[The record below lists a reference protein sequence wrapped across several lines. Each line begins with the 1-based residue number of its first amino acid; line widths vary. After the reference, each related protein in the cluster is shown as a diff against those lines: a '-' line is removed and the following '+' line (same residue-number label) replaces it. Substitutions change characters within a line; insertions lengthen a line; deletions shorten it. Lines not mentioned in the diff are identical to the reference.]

1 MKRIAI
7 SVCAALFA
15 AAAAQAVS
23 TSDYVQ
29 DGLVALYDGIDNAGP
44 GLHDPNATTW
54 KDLSTNGYDLVQ
66 WDTIPTPACA
76 HDGFVWTNSNKQ
88 TFWCGRAAKMLG
100 SYNATVEIA
109 SPQLVYANNAAI
121 WALVNS
127 TAASEIGIYSAALGL
142 EANSQ
147 RIQITTGGGFSTTT
161 YSTSN
166 MYGDDM
172 DCGTYLTVTRAGTSV
187 KLYNRG
193 NNVVNW
199 TSGTGSKDIFNF
211 FLGYAPGDGYF
222 APSLRGKINGF
233 RVYNRALTA
242 DEVKWN
248 RLVDK
253 VRFATTPLA
262 NANVLSEVKLV
273 DRTLQYRVHISA
285 GTTGRMFTIN
295 GGADAYETYDAFVTN
310 GTTFAVT
317 NFADNVTTP
326 VAWLGLPSAA
336 AFDERS
342 CSFTVKAAPVEIV
355 LEAFEPTHVWAGGDA
370 TSPTD
375 FATAANWRDG
385 AGKTAVE
392 APGSASRVLIPAPAE
407 GTTTVMCANPFA
419 VAELRIGR
427 LASANAGTAILEVGT
442 LGTNTVSGAVR
453 IYAGGTLRQ
462 KANPSGETVTY
473 RCNLEAGGD
482 VVVASGGS
490 ITAKAQGYAGGCGY
504 GGASIGYG
512 NGCHSSHGGVLHAMN
527 GGGYGGTSKCYGSV
541 RYPVTYG
548 SASKMSGTSYGTR
561 GGGAIYLKTA
571 GALRVDGEMDASA
584 GDLSA
589 DNFYSGA
596 GGSVQI
602 HAQSLTGSGK
612 VWANG
617 GKASKGICG
626 SGGRIA
632 VYSESDDFNGF
643 SGTIRTWGGR
653 YTSGADQLS
662 YGCCGTVYLETAA
675 QGAANGE
682 LILDNGC
689 PVGNGEVEFNEYVT
703 DCEVGRVRVKAGG
716 RFKVCAGGSLTVRRG
731 IDSTSGTSILGVA
744 GTTVTAAGTE
754 TALFRGANEFANFS
768 CTVPDKTILFST
780 MGGDAFKIAD
790 GGTCVLQGEED
801 HPLNL
806 WPEADGG
813 IWKFHLGADA
823 VADILYASVSN
834 SNARSGASV
843 LAIYSDDLGGNV
855 NWGFSDP
862 IVPGA
867 VITWTGAED
876 GQWMN
881 SANWNPMRAPV
892 ETDHALI
899 PAGLERYPVLAA
911 GTVLQNKVTVEHD
924 AALTLAGGNLTVTNG
939 FACAGAFTFTGY
951 ETLLLTGPSNSF
963 AGATVDAANG
973 TVRFEGELDQIFD
986 PDGKTFS
993 FVTFRK
999 TGGNVTLEKGVS
1011 ARVFEVMASAASVFS
1026 FAAGETFAVSELYL
1040 NGAVA
1045 GAAGLTVK
1053 STSDGSSWF
1062 LNAGPR
1068 QQVGGVI
1075 ACDSDAS
1082 GGSAILADANSSV
1095 EASCQNWTTGGKAAT
1110 WTGGASGKWSDA
1122 GNWTP
1127 NGVPDA
1133 ETRVTIAADQGQT
1146 VSVTLDAGEP
1156 AAISNL
1162 VVGADGRG
1170 TVTLTAN
1177 APLVIGG
1184 DFDVGTNTMVVLNA
1198 FNPGNTVGGNM
1209 TVRAGGTLTHAN
1221 NGTGFATVL
1230 ARIQLEVSGDFVLE
1244 KGAMVDLR
1252 DKGFMGAPWGSGNG
1266 TMSAHGGRRPM
1277 WGDYTFWS
1285 GYCVGSVT
1293 EPILPGYG
1301 SHGQTYGGGAVWIAA
1316 NGTARVDGDVL
1327 ADGTGSV
1334 NSGMHYTGAGGS
1346 VYLRCAELTG
1356 RGMISASARGVSHSL
1371 GGSGG
1376 RIAVHQTESDSIDGF
1391 TNVTMRAYGGWDQS
1405 KPTGA
1410 PGTIYT
1416 CTRSQAAPGGTGGD
1430 LWIRNGGGV
1439 YGAAEISQ
1447 QMEDTTVGSVHIDSG
1462 CALVVH
1468 SGRTLTVN
1476 GDFLND
1482 GSLVCSNNSTVVFAT
1497 TNNALVRG
1505 ENEFYN
1511 LTCTT
1516 GEKTMRFAPQT
1527 EGNSIVRVRTG
1538 GTLTLTGTDK
1548 QRPLVLTNATEDAAW
1563 KLTLAAGTEQQVMYV
1578 AAAGSDAN
1586 GGTKIVA
1593 KSSRDDGNNEN
1604 WSFPEDIVPGEEIV
1618 WTGAVSNDFGDPANW
1633 DRERAPEP
1641 TDFVK
1646 IAASA
1651 NDPVVTHSF
1660 TGNKLEIL
1668 SGATLTLNGANLAL
1682 TNDLRCAG
1690 TLAIT
1695 DFETVRLEG
1704 NVDFTGGTYVT
1715 RRETLTLGGDAAVTV
1730 NFAGNDI
1737 HYLKLAKT
1745 GGAISFTKGF
1755 SADTFICVPD
1765 VSQALTFGA
1774 GETFEFAD
1782 LILDGSAA
1790 ALTLAS
1796 TAETDWK
1803 LKVTRKAS
1811 VMDVAASDS
1820 DASAGFP
1827 VYAEGASTCTRCT
1840 NWFSGA
1846 DATVKTWI
1854 GEKGDFTDAAKWS
1867 PEGVPGETN
1876 RVVVPSGTVTISTN
1890 VTVRGLTV
1898 GGGAAAAGIRV
1909 TQPLTVTGGA
1919 EALTNGTFTFDAP
1932 VTLAE
1937 SLVVRSGG
1945 VVTHTAN
1952 PATVT
1957 HPTNELYKLAVWV
1970 GADIIVDKGGR
1981 ITANGCGYRAGKGP
1995 GAGNV
2000 PLHGGTAGNYNYGG
2014 GEGDTYGSI
2023 AHPVTLGSGCSNQ
2036 NGGHGVGGGAV
2047 RLTAVR
2053 EVRVEGGVTAVG
2065 AAAGN
2070 ANYYSGAGGSVW
2082 ITAGR
2087 LTGTGTVSANGGDT
2101 TQSNAGSGGRVAL
2114 YLTEATDF
2122 SDWKGFATARGGQQA
2137 TSLGRTGAGT
2147 VYRRAKGWTLGRVT
2161 IENGD
2166 SYIHPDVGTVIP
2178 SLIAGDTRS
2187 ELKYMA
2193 FEVQKVRLTVTNDVK
2208 IADLDLSNAGALVK
2222 CYGVLTV
2229 KSNEHKDGKGWKAPY
2244 PACEMRCGGYVRWA
2258 PPGFMLIVK

>member
-66 WDTIPTPACA
+66 YGTTAIPACDY
-76 HDGFVWTNSNKQ
+76 DGFVWTNRSAY
-88 TFWCGRAAKMLG
+88 TFWCGRPVKMVDSSGDVTVQLAG
-100 SYNATVEIA
+100 SPEFT
-109 SPQLVYANNAAI
+109 ANNSVFGLARA
-121 WALVNS
+121 
-127 TAASEIGIYSAALGL
+127 TSEIGLTISAFGMCWQQ
-142 EANSQ
+142 EARA
-147 RIQITTGGGFSTTT
+147 RIFTGGGYYDRVYVRDVVYNGDMDGSGNLTFTRSGTDYKIYCRGTQVDSFTCGSTT
-161 YSTSN
+161 
-166 MYGDDM
+166 
-172 DCGTYLTVTRAGTSV
+172 SV
-187 KLYNRG
+187 I
-193 NNVVNW
+193 
-199 TSGTGSKDIFNF
+199 SNF
-211 FLGYAPGDGYF
+211 FLGYAPGSYYSPGMQ
-222 APSLRGKINGF
+222 GKIRGF
-233 RVYNRALTA
+233 RVYNRALTP

-248 RLVDK
+248 QLVDNA
-253 VRFATTPLA
+253 RFQTSALTGADALA
-262 NANVLSEVKLV
+262 NARIV
-273 DRTLQYRVHISA
+273 DRTLEYRVRISS
-285 GTTGRMFTIN
+285 GSTGRMFTIN
-295 GGADAYETYDAFVTN
+295 GGAETYSACDLFVPN
-310 GTTFAVT
+310 GTTLAVT
-317 NFADNVTTP
+317 NFADNVATP

-336 AFDERS
+336 AFDDRS
-342 CSFTVKAAPVEIV
+342 CAFTVTGPVEIE
-355 LEAFEPTHVWAGGDA
+355 LESINPTHVWAGGDA
-370 TSPTD
+370 IAPDD

-385 AGKTAVE
+385 AGEGVE
-392 APGSASRVLIPAPAE
+392 NAPGSASRVLIPAPAE
-407 GTTTVMCANPFA
+407 GTTTVKCANPFA

-427 LASANAGTAILEVGT
+427 INSENAGTAVLEVGT
-442 LGTNTVSGAVR
+442 LGTNTVAGVVR
-453 IYAGGTLRQ
+453 IYVGGKLQQ
-462 KANPSGETVTY
+462 KANDGKATVKY

-482 VVVASGGS
+482 IVVAAGGS
-490 ITAKAQGYAGGCGY
+490 VYAKAQGYAMDY
-504 GGASIGYG
+504 GHSAGYG
-512 NGCHSSHGGVLHAMN
+512 NGSHPSHGGVLHAMN
-527 GGGYGGTSKCYGSV
+527 GGGYGGTAKCYGSV
-541 RYPVTYG
+541 RFPNTYG
-548 SASKMSGTSYGTR
+548 SASKSYGSGGSR
-561 GGGAIYLKTA
+561 GGGAIYLKTE
-571 GALRVDGEMDASA
+571 GALRVDGEVDASA
-584 GDLSA
+584 GDQTV
-589 DNFYSGA
+589 NFYSGA

-602 HAQSLTGSGK
+602 HAQSLAGSGK
-612 VWANG
+612 IWANG
-617 GKASKGICG
+617 GKTGTSGICG

-632 VYSESDDFNGF
+632 IYSAADGF
-643 SGTIRTWGGR
+643 DGFTGTVRAFGGR
-653 YTSGADQLS
+653 GPTDWLS
-662 YGCCGTVYLETAA
+662 FGCCGTVYLETAA
-675 QGAANGE
+675 QGEANGD

-689 PVGNGEVEFNEYVT
+689 LTGNGEVEFNQYVT
-703 DCEVGRVRVKAGG
+703 DAEVGRVLVKQGG
-716 RFKVCAGGSLTVRRG
+716 KLKICADGALTVRRG
-731 IDSTSGTSILGVA
+731 IESSGTCTTVA
-744 GTTVTAAGTE
+744 GSTMTVTGSE
-754 TALFRGANEFANFS
+754 TAVFRGAHEFANFF

-780 MGGDAFKIAD
+780 FPTDSFRIMD
-790 GGTCVLQGEED
+790 GGTCVLQGAED
-801 HPLNL
+801 RLLNL
-806 WPEADGG
+806 WPEFAPNT
-813 IWKFHLGADA
+813 WKFHLGADA
-823 VADILYASVSN
+823 VADVLYASVSN
-834 SNARSGASV
+834 SNAKSGASM
-843 LAIYSDDLGGNV
+843 LAISSQDLGGNV

-867 VITWTGAED
+867 IITWTGAED

-881 SANWNPMRAPV
+881 SANWNPKRAPV

-911 GTVLQNKVTVEHD
+911 GTVLQNRVTVETD
-924 AALTLAGGNLTVTNG
+924 AALTLAGGNLTVTNA

-999 TGGNVTLEKGVS
+999 SGGNVTLEKGLS
-1011 ARVFEVMASAASVFS
+1011 ARVFEVTASTTSVFS
-1026 FAAGETFAVSELYL
+1026 FAAGETFAISELYL
-1040 NGAVA
+1040 NGVVA

-1053 STSDGSSWF
+1053 STSDGSAWS
-1062 LNAGPR
+1062 LNAGSR
-1068 QQVGGVI
+1068 QQVSGVI
-1075 ACDSDAS
+1075 AQDSDAS
-1082 GGSAILADANSSV
+1082 GGSAILADVNSSV

-1110 WTGGASGKWSDA
+1110 WTGGASGKWSLPE
-1122 GNWTP
+1122 NWTP

-1133 ETRVTIAADQGQT
+1133 ETRVTIAADQGQV
-1146 VSVTLDAGEP
+1146 VSVTLDAG
-1156 AAISNL
+1156 AAAEMANL

-1170 TVTLTAN
+1170 TVTLTAD

-1184 DFDVGTNTMVVLNA
+1184 DLDVGTNATVVLNA
-1198 FNPGNTVGGNM
+1198 FNPGNTVGGDV
-1209 TVRAGGTLTHAN
+1209 TVRVGGKLTHAN
-1221 NGTGFATVL
+1221 NGTGYSPVL
-1230 ARIQLEVSGDFVLE
+1230 ARIELEVDGDFTLE

-1252 DKGFMGAPWGSGNG
+1252 DKGFKGAPWGGGNG
-1266 TMSAHGGRRPM
+1266 TMSAHGGRRPE
-1277 WGDYTFWS
+1277 WGGWTFWS

-1293 EPILPGYG
+1293 EPVMPGYG
-1301 SHGQTYGGGAVWIAA
+1301 SHGDVYGGGAAWIAA
-1316 NGTARVDGDVL
+1316 NGTARIDGDIL
-1327 ADGTGSV
+1327 ADGTGV
-1334 NSGMHYTGAGGS
+1334 TSGGAYYTGSGGS
-1346 VYLRCAELTG
+1346 VYLWCAELAG
-1356 RGMISASARGVSHSL
+1356 KGMISASAKGVSSAL

-1376 RIAVHQTESDSIDGF
+1376 RIAVYLTGSDSSDAF
-1391 TNVTMRAYGGWDQS
+1391 TNVTMRAYGGWDLA

-1416 CTRSQAAPGGTGGD
+1416 CTRAQAAPGGTGGD

-1447 QMEDTTVGSVHIDSG
+1447 KMEDTTVGSVHIESG

-1482 GSLVCSNNSTVVFAT
+1482 GSLVCSNDSTVVFAT

-1516 GEKTMRFAPQT
+1516 GEKTVRFAPQA

-1538 GTLTLTGTDK
+1538 GTLTLTGADK
-1548 QRPLVLTNATEDAAW
+1548 QRLLTLTNATEDATW

-1593 KSSRDDGNNEN
+1593 KSSRDDMNNEN
-1604 WSFPEDIVPGEEIV
+1604 WSFPPDIVPGEEIV
-1618 WTGAVSNDFGDPANW
+1618 WTGAASNDFGDPANW

-1660 TGNKLEIL
+1660 TGNKMEIQ

-1715 RRETLTLGGDAAVTV
+1715 RRETLTLGGAAAVTV
-1730 NFAGNDI
+1730 NFAGNDV

-1745 GGAISFTKGF
+1745 GGALTFTKGF

-1765 VSQALTFGA
+1765 VSQTLAFGA
-1774 GETFEFAD
+1774 GETFTFAD

-1796 TAETDWK
+1796 TAGTDWK

-1811 VMDVAASDS
+1811 VRDVTASDS

-1827 VYAEGASTCTRCT
+1827 VYAEGESTCTRCK

-1854 GEKGDFTDAAKWS
+1854 GEKGDFTDAAKWD

-1876 RVVVPSGTVTISTN
+1876 RVVVTSGTVTISTN

-1909 TQPLTVTGGA
+1909 TKPLTVTGGA

-1932 VTLAE
+1932 VTLGE

-1957 HPTNELYKLAVWV
+1957 HPTNELYKLVAWA
-1970 GADIIVDKGGR
+1970 GADIIVDKGGQ

-2023 AHPVTLGSGCSNQ
+2023 AHPVTLGSGCSNS

-2053 EVRVEGGVTAVG
+2053 EVRVEGSVTARG
-2065 AAAGN
+2065 ANAGGV
-2070 ANYYSGAGGSVW
+2070 NYYSGAGGSVW
-2082 ITAGR
+2082 ITAGV
-2087 LTGTGTVSANGGDT
+2087 LTGTGTISADGGDT
-2101 TQSNAGSGGRVAL
+2101 TVSNAGSGGRVAL

-2244 PACEMRCGGYVRWA
+2244 PACETRCGGYVRWA